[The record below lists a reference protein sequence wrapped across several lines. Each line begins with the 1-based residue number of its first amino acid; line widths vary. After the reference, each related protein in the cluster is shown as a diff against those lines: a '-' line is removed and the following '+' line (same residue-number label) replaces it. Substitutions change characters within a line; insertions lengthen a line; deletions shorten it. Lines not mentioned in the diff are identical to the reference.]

1 MVEKTVSDIDT
12 SNTKEKTVDIINQDV
27 VTETTKTFTQDD
39 INRIISER
47 LKKYQDYDE
56 LVSFKQTSEE
66 AKLSELEKMQ
76 KKIDNLSV
84 YEKNYKDA
92 SETLESMLQKQIESI
107 DESKRTLIPDNFSV
121 IEKLKYINQNSSYLL
136 SHKVDIR
143 TPDNKF
149 GSTESTNPNLLYG
162 KYSSVEEFAAKDLKG
177 FNAAIKTKGYLEELK
192 RVGIITE

>member
-1 MVEKTVSDIDT
+1 MVEKTASDIDT

-39 INRIISER
+39 LNRIISER

-56 LVSFKQTSEE
+56 LVSFKQTAEE

-92 SETLESMLQKQIESI
+92 SETLESMLQKQIEGI

-136 SHKVDIR
+136 SQKVDIR

-177 FNAAIKTKGYLEELK
+177 FNAAIKTKGYYEELK

>member
-1 MVEKTVSDIDT
+1 MVEKTASDIDT

-56 LVSFKQTSEE
+56 LVSFKQTAEE

-76 KKIDNLSV
+76 KKIDSLSV

-92 SETLESMLQKQIESI
+92 SETLESMLQKQIEGI